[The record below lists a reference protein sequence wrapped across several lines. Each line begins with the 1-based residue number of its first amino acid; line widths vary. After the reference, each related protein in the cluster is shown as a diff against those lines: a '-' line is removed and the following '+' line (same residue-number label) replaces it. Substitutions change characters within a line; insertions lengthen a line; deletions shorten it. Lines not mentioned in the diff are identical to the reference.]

1 LLRKKRQNIILGII
15 AVIVIGLVIAYYYS
29 AEQTRIKGFTFG
41 NNLQRIQEDLKK
53 IQTDFQSEITVWE
66 DGDISKDEFLEYS
79 DAHISKMEE
88 LVSRYDV
95 LDPPEVFSSSVEL
108 FKLSTQSQLESDKE
122 IIRWIQSGDMDAK
135 IRSDSLMEESFGYE
149 MAALAKFNAV
159 KAGIDP

>member
-1 LLRKKRQNIILGII
+1 MI
-15 AVIVIGLVIAYYYS
+15 VVIGLVIVYYYS

-41 NNLQRIQEDLKK
+41 NNLQRIQDDLKK
-53 IQTDFQSEITVWE
+53 IQTDFQSEITGWE

-88 LVSRYDV
+88 LVSRYDI

-122 IIRWIQSGDMDAK
+122 IIRWIQSGDIDAK

>member
-1 LLRKKRQNIILGII
+1 LSRKKRQNIILGII
-15 AVIVIGLVIAYYYS
+15 AIVVIGFVIAYYYS

-66 DGDISKDEFLEYS
+66 DGDISKDEFLGYS

-88 LVSRYDV
+88 LVSRYDI

>member
-1 LLRKKRQNIILGII
+1 MSRKKRQNIILGII
-15 AVIVIGLVIAYYYS
+15 AIVVIGLVITYYYS

-41 NNLQRIQEDLKK
+41 NNLQRIQDDLKK
-53 IQTDFQSEITVWE
+53 IQIDFQSEITVLE
-66 DGDISKDEFLEYS
+66 DGDISKDEFLGYS

-88 LVSRYDV
+88 LVSRYDA
-95 LDPPEVFSSSVEL
+95 LEPPEVFSSSVEL

>member
-1 LLRKKRQNIILGII
+1 MSRKKRQNIILGII
-15 AVIVIGLVIAYYYS
+15 AIVVIGLVIGYYYS
-29 AEQTRIKGFTFG
+29 ADQTRIKGFTFG

-53 IQTDFQSEITVWE
+53 IQTDFQSEITIWE
-66 DGDISKDEFLEYS
+66 DGDISKDEFSEYS

-88 LVSRYDV
+88 LVSRYDA

-122 IIRWIQSGDMDAK
+122 IIRWIQSGDIDAK

-149 MAALAKFNAV
+149 MVALTKFNDV
-159 KAGIDP
+159 KTGIYP

>member
-1 LLRKKRQNIILGII
+1 MSRKKRQNIILGII
-15 AVIVIGLVIAYYYS
+15 AIVVIGLVIMYYYS
-29 AEQTRIKGFTFG
+29 ADQTRIKGFTFG

-53 IQTDFQSEITVWE
+53 IQTDFQSEITIWE

-88 LVSRYDV
+88 LVSRYDA

-122 IIRWIQSGDMDAK
+122 IIRWIQSGDIDAK

-149 MAALAKFNAV
+149 MAALAKFNDA
-159 KAGIDP
+159 KTGIDP

>member
-1 LLRKKRQNIILGII
+1 LSRKKRQNVILGII
-15 AVIVIGLVIAYYYS
+15 TIVVIGLVIAYYYS

-53 IQTDFQSEITVWE
+53 IQIDFQSEITVWE

-88 LVSRYDV
+88 LVSRYDA
-95 LDPPEVFSSSVEL
+95 LEPPEVFSSSAEL

-122 IIRWIQSGDMDAK
+122 IIHWIQSGDMDAK

-159 KAGIDP
+159 KTGIDP

>member
-1 LLRKKRQNIILGII
+1 MSRKKRQNIILGII
-15 AVIVIGLVIAYYYS
+15 AIVVIGLVIAYYYS

-53 IQTDFQSEITVWE
+53 IQTDFQSEITGWE
-66 DGDISKDEFLEYS
+66 DGDISKDEFLGYS
-79 DAHISKMEE
+79 DMHISKMEE
-88 LVSRYDV
+88 LVSRYDT

-159 KAGIDP
+159 KTGIDP

>member
-1 LLRKKRQNIILGII
+1 MSRKKRQNIILGII
-15 AVIVIGLVIAYYYS
+15 AIVAIGFVIAYYYS
-29 AEQTRIKGFTFG
+29 AEQTRIRGFTSG
-41 NNLQRIQEDLKK
+41 NNLQRIQDDLKK
-53 IQTDFQSEITVWE
+53 IQTDFQSEITIWE
-66 DGDISKDEFLEYS
+66 DGDISKDEFLGYS
-79 DAHISKMEE
+79 DMHISKMEE
-88 LVSRYDV
+88 LVSRYDA

-149 MAALAKFNAV
+149 MAALAKFNAI

>member
-1 LLRKKRQNIILGII
+1 MSRKKRQNIILGII
-15 AVIVIGLVIAYYYS
+15 AIVVIGLVIGYYYS
-29 AEQTRIKGFTFG
+29 ADQTRIKGFTFG

-66 DGDISKDEFLEYS
+66 DGDISKDEFSEYS

-88 LVSRYDV
+88 LVSRYDA

-122 IIRWIQSGDMDAK
+122 IIRWIQSGDIDAK

-149 MAALAKFNAV
+149 MAALTKFNDV
-159 KAGIDP
+159 KAGIYP

>member
-1 LLRKKRQNIILGII
+1 MSRKKRQNIILGII
-15 AVIVIGLVIAYYYS
+15 VIVVIGFVIVYYYS

-53 IQTDFQSEITVWE
+53 IQTEFQSEITVWE
-66 DGDISKDEFLEYS
+66 DGDISKDEFLGYS
-79 DAHISKMEE
+79 DMHISKMEE
-88 LVSRYDV
+88 LVSRYDI

-122 IIRWIQSGDMDAK
+122 IIRWIQSGDIDAK

>member
-1 LLRKKRQNIILGII
+1 M
-15 AVIVIGLVIAYYYS
+15 YYYS

-41 NNLQRIQEDLKK
+41 NNLQRIQDDLKK
-53 IQTDFQSEITVWE
+53 IQTDFQSEITIWE
-66 DGDISKDEFLEYS
+66 DGNISKDEFLGYS
-79 DAHISKMEE
+79 DMHISKMEE
-88 LVSRYDV
+88 LVFRYDA

-149 MAALAKFNAV
+149 MAALAKFNAM

>member
-1 LLRKKRQNIILGII
+1 LSRKKRQNIILGII
-15 AVIVIGLVIAYYYS
+15 VIVVIGLVIAYYYS

-53 IQTDFQSEITVWE
+53 TQIDFQSEITVLE

-88 LVSRYDV
+88 LVSRYDA
-95 LDPPEVFSSSVEL
+95 LDPPKVFSSSVEL

>member
-1 LLRKKRQNIILGII
+1 MSRKKRQNIILGII
-15 AVIVIGLVIAYYYS
+15 AIVAIGFVIAYYYS
-29 AEQTRIKGFTFG
+29 AEQTRIRGFTFG
-41 NNLQRIQEDLKK
+41 NNLQRIQDDLKK

-88 LVSRYDV
+88 LVSRYDI

-149 MAALAKFNAV
+149 MAALAKFNAI

>member
-1 LLRKKRQNIILGII
+1 MI
-15 AVIVIGLVIAYYYS
+15 VVIGLVIVYYYS

-88 LVSRYDV
+88 LVFRYDA

-108 FKLSTQSQLESDKE
+108 FKLSTQSQFESDKE
-122 IIRWIQSGDMDAK
+122 IIRWIQSGDIDAK

-159 KAGIDP
+159 KARIDP

>member
-1 LLRKKRQNIILGII
+1 LSRKKRQNIILGII
-15 AVIVIGLVIAYYYS
+15 AIVVIGFVIAYYYS

-88 LVSRYDV
+88 LVSRYDI

>member
-1 LLRKKRQNIILGII
+1 LSRKKRQNIILGII
-15 AVIVIGLVIAYYYS
+15 AIVVIGLVIVYYYS

-41 NNLQRIQEDLKK
+41 NNLQRIQDDLKK
-53 IQTDFQSEITVWE
+53 IQIEFQSEITVLE
-66 DGDISKDEFLEYS
+66 NGDISKDEFLEYS
-79 DAHISKMEE
+79 DMHISKMEE
-88 LVSRYDV
+88 LVFRYDA
-95 LDPPEVFSSSVEL
+95 LDPPEAFSSSVEL

-149 MAALAKFNAV
+149 MAALAKFNAI

>member
-1 LLRKKRQNIILGII
+1 LSRKKRQNIILGII
-15 AVIVIGLVIAYYYS
+15 AIVVIGLVIAYYYS

-53 IQTDFQSEITVWE
+53 IQIEFQSEITVLE
-66 DGDISKDEFLEYS
+66 NGDISKDEFLEYS
-79 DAHISKMEE
+79 DMHISKMEE
-88 LVSRYDV
+88 LVFRYDA
-95 LDPPEVFSSSVEL
+95 LDPPEAFSSSVEL

>member
-1 LLRKKRQNIILGII
+1 MSRKKRQNIILGII
-15 AVIVIGLVIAYYYS
+15 AIVVIGLVIVYYYS
-29 AEQTRIKGFTFG
+29 ADQTRIKGFTFG

-88 LVSRYDV
+88 LVSRYDA
-95 LDPPEVFSSSVEL
+95 LEPPEVFSSSAEL

-122 IIRWIQSGDMDAK
+122 IIRWIQSGDIDAK

-149 MAALAKFNAV
+149 MAALTKFNDV
-159 KAGIDP
+159 KAGIYP

>member
-1 LLRKKRQNIILGII
+1 
-15 AVIVIGLVIAYYYS
+15 VIAYYYS
-29 AEQTRIKGFTFG
+29 AEQTRIRGFTFG

-53 IQTDFQSEITVWE
+53 IQMDFQSEITVLE
-66 DGDISKDEFLEYS
+66 NGDISKDEFLGYS

-88 LVSRYDV
+88 LVFRYDV

>member
-1 LLRKKRQNIILGII
+1 MLRKKRQNIILGII

-149 MAALAKFNAV
+149 MAALAKFNAI

>member
-1 LLRKKRQNIILGII
+1 MI
-15 AVIVIGLVIAYYYS
+15 VVIGLVIVYYYS

-53 IQTDFQSEITVWE
+53 IQTDFQSEITGWE
-66 DGDISKDEFLEYS
+66 DGDISKDEFLGYS
-79 DAHISKMEE
+79 DMHISKMEE
-88 LVSRYDV
+88 LVFRYDA

-149 MAALAKFNAV
+149 MAALAKFNAI

>member
-1 LLRKKRQNIILGII
+1 MSRKKRQNIILGII
-15 AVIVIGLVIAYYYS
+15 AIVVIGLVITYYYS

-41 NNLQRIQEDLKK
+41 NNLQRVQEDLKK
-53 IQTDFQSEITVWE
+53 IQIDFQSEITVWE

-88 LVSRYDV
+88 LVSRYDA
-95 LDPPEVFSSSVEL
+95 LEPPEVFSSSVEL

>member
-1 LLRKKRQNIILGII
+1 MSRKKRQNIILGII
-15 AVIVIGLVIAYYYS
+15 MIIVIGLVITYYYS

-66 DGDISKDEFLEYS
+66 EGDISKDEFLGYS
-79 DAHISKMEE
+79 DMHISKMEE

-122 IIRWIQSGDMDAK
+122 IIRWIQSGDMAAK

-159 KAGIDP
+159 KTGIDP

>member
-1 LLRKKRQNIILGII
+1 LSRKKRQNIILGII
-15 AVIVIGLVIAYYYS
+15 TIAVIGLVITYYYS

-53 IQTDFQSEITVWE
+53 IQTDFQSEITIWK
-66 DGDISKDEFLEYS
+66 DGEISKDEFLEYS
-79 DAHISKMEE
+79 DMHISKMEE
-88 LVSRYDV
+88 LVSRYDA
-95 LDPPEVFSSSVEL
+95 LDPPEAFSSSVEL

-135 IRSDSLMEESFGYE
+135 IRSDALMEESFGYE

-159 KAGIDP
+159 KTGIDP

>member
-1 LLRKKRQNIILGII
+1 MLRKKRQNIILGII

-159 KAGIDP
+159 KTGIDQ

>member
-1 LLRKKRQNIILGII
+1 LSRKKRQNIILGII
-15 AVIVIGLVIAYYYS
+15 TIAVIGLVITYYYS

-53 IQTDFQSEITVWE
+53 IQTDFQSEITIWK
-66 DGDISKDEFLEYS
+66 DGEISKEEFLGYS
-79 DAHISKMEE
+79 DMHISKMEE
-88 LVSRYDV
+88 LVSRYDD

-122 IIRWIQSGDMDAK
+122 IIRWIQSGDMNAK

-159 KAGIDP
+159 KTGIDP